1 MARKQFLINYHTNGA
16 TNPSVENVKLGE
28 IVVKHNNEKPELV
41 TLKNDGTF
49 ATFVDEKAI
58 DTKLSAVT
66 VDLTG
71 KIEVVAGAVETLS
84 GNVDTKFTH
93 YATSA
98 HTETAI
104 GAAKDAAIAAASAY
118 TDAQVASAVT
128 VLTKDVEAVADDVEA
143 LSGAV
148 DTKFADYATS
158 ADTETAIG
166 AAKDA
171 AIAAASAYTDSQIA
185 SAVTD
190 LKKDAELAA
199 NGVEALSGNVVTLI
213 GNDSGKTVRN
223 IANEELAAQ
232 LLSGKADADFKTL
245 QDLATWLEN
254 HPESVAEINTN
265 IATLSA
271 ATGTLHTNIEKVA
284 EDVEALS
291 GAVDTKFANYATS
304 ADTETAIGAAKD
316 AAIAA
321 ASAYTDAQ
329 VASAKTELNKAIE
342 DVAKDVEALEKLSG
356 ATESAIQVIAVS
368 GIEGVEVVESGTTR
382 TIDFDG
388 MIIDGGEY

>member
-1 MARKQFLINYHTNGA
+1 MARKQFLINYHTSGA

-118 TDAQVASAVT
+118 TDAQVASA
-128 VLTKDVEAVADDVEA
+128 
-143 LSGAV
+143 
-148 DTKFADYATS
+148 
-158 ADTETAIG
+158 
-166 AAKDA
+166 
-171 AIAAASAYTDSQIA
+171 
-185 SAVTD
+185 
-190 LKKDAELAA
+190 
-199 NGVEALSGNVVTLI
+199 
-213 GNDSGKTVRN
+213 
-223 IANEELAAQ
+223 
-232 LLSGKADADFKTL
+232 
-245 QDLATWLEN
+245 
-254 HPESVAEINTN
+254 
-265 IATLSA
+265 
-271 ATGTLHTNIEKVA
+271 
-284 EDVEALS
+284 
-291 GAVDTKFANYATS
+291 
-304 ADTETAIGAAKD
+304 
-316 AAIAA
+316 
-321 ASAYTDAQ
+321 
-329 VASAKTELNKAIE
+329 KTELNKAIE

>member
-1 MARKQFLINYHTNGA
+1 MARKQFLINYHTSGA
-16 TNPSVENVKLGE
+16 TNPAVENVKLGE
-28 IVVKHNNEKPELV
+28 IIVKHNDEKPELV

-71 KIEVVAGAVETLS
+71 KIEVVAGDVETLS

-104 GAAKDAAIAAASAY
+104 GVAKDAAIAAASAYTDAQVVSAKTELNKAVEDVAKDVETLSGAVDTKFADYATSADTETAIGVAKDAAIAAASAY

-128 VLTKDVEAVADDVEA
+128 V
-143 LSGAV
+143 
-148 DTKFADYATS
+148 
-158 ADTETAIG
+158 
-166 AAKDA
+166 
-171 AIAAASAYTDSQIA
+171 
-185 SAVTD
+185 

-245 QDLATWLEN
+245 QDLAAWLEN

-265 IATLSA
+265 IASLSA

-291 GAVDTKFANYATS
+291 GAVDTKFADYATS
-304 ADTETAIGAAKD
+304 ADTETAIGVAKD

-342 DVAKDVEALEKLSG
+342 AVSKDVEALEKLSG
-356 ATESAIQVIAVS
+356 ATESAIQVIAVD
-368 GIEGVEVVESGTTR
+368 GIEGVEVVEDGTTR
-382 TIDFDG
+382 TIDFSS